1 VKGLWGEFKAFALGG
16 NMLDLALGFIIG
28 TAFAG
33 LVDSLAGDVIMQF
46 VAAIFGQPDFSD
58 LAFTVNG
65 SDIRYGAF
73 LTVVINFLLLA
84 AVLFGL
90 VKLLKRI
97 GLGNFKAQGS
107 RECPRCKEFVAIDAT
122 KCKYCTAD
130 IDPLVVDDEDE
141 SPQIA
146 TEKRVA
152 E

>member
-1 VKGLWGEFKAFALGG
+1 MRGLWGEFKAFALGG

-46 VAAIFGQPDFSD
+46 VAAIFGQPDFFD
-58 LAFTVNG
+58 LVFTLNG
-65 SDIRYGAF
+65 SEIRYGAF

-84 AVLFGL
+84 AVLFSL
-90 VKLLKRI
+90 VKLLKRV

-107 RECPRCKEFVAIDAT
+107 RECPYCKEFVPIDAS

-130 IDPLVVDDEDE
+130 IEPVVADEDE
-141 SPQIA
+141 APQVA
-146 TEKRVA
+146 SEKRVA
-152 E
+152 Q

>member
-1 VKGLWGEFKAFALGG
+1 MRSMWGEFKAFALGG

-46 VAAIFGQPDFSD
+46 VAAIFGQPDFSA
-58 LAFTVNG
+58 LAFELNG
-65 SDIRYGAF
+65 SQIRYGSF
-73 LTVVINFLLLA
+73 LTVVVNFLLLA

-90 VKLLKRI
+90 VQLLKRA

-107 RECPRCKEFVAIDAT
+107 QECPYCKEFVAIDAT
-122 KCKYCTAD
+122 KCKFCTAD
-130 IDPLVVDDEDE
+130 IEPGVEDED

-146 TEKRVA
+146 TETRVA